1 MVAFCFSFVHFF
13 RTQIENRN
21 KHHNPK
27 EKGQNKAKIEQRIT
41 RFCSIIIPQKKRVS
55 KSTSRFSIEK
65 VVKGEQRFFALH
77 NPISHDMS
85 SRSQAFQP
93 IQPLQP
99 LNNGQLNARA
109 SNVTPV
115 KPLRNYKENH
125 FDPYYNQPYLDTKVA
140 ATTYHNTGAAAATT
154 TATANT
160 AIAPQQKKKKEK
172 LSTLCK
178 TPPSIVRTRT
188 GRDYRRGTFLGEG
201 GFARCFQMKD
211 LLGKI
216 FAAKT
221 VAKASIKNEK
231 TKTKLLSEIK
241 IHKSLK
247 HPNIVNFIDCFEDDV
262 NVYIL
267 LEICP
272 NQSLMELLKT
282 RKRVSE
288 PEVRFFMVQI
298 VGAIKYLHLRRVL
311 HRDLKLGN
319 IFFDPQMNLKI
330 GDFGLASVLPLG
342 ENARKYT
349 ICGTPNY
356 IAPEV
361 LGGKSVGH
369 SFEVD
374 IWAIGIMMYALLVG
388 KPPFQAKD
396 VQVIYERIKKTEYL
410 FPADKPISYEAK
422 VLIQD
427 LLSLNPLNRP
437 TIDEVLQ
444 YEWFKGAFPDKT
456 LGVSLS
462 STPGGLEQIS
472 KAQSA
477 INFTNT
483 KASAGIY
490 TPKTKNPV
498 EILRSDLQSEQPRA
512 LLPQLLSPGDTKSKY
527 QEVEPTKFST
537 SNKKINFNSTYSTTI
552 KRLNQI
558 CFETYQNMRRLEYS
572 KHELLDTM
580 VLPLCENPT
589 LISKWV
595 DYSNK
600 YGFLYQ
606 LNTDD
611 IGVLFN
617 DENTILKLSDLD
629 RFFELIYHENE
640 GWTCIESSTTH
651 PPSQSKKQLEIV
663 DFFAKYMNSN
673 LSKVSDN
680 EDRKETVFL
689 RRYTRTSDYIMFELT
704 NGSFQFNFKDHHK
717 ICISKNGL
725 AITHISPSRMI
736 QTHPLIFI
744 LKHGNFPSVDVP
756 QCLEKVQVIKEAI
769 KKKAFKE

>member
-1 MVAFCFSFVHFF
+1 MSF
-13 RTQIENRN
+13 
-21 KHHNPK
+21 
-27 EKGQNKAKIEQRIT
+27 A
-41 RFCSIIIPQKKRVS
+41 
-55 KSTSRFSIEK
+55 
-65 VVKGEQRFFALH
+65 
-77 NPISHDMS
+77 
-85 SRSQAFQP
+85 RSQPFQH

-99 LNNGQLNARA
+99 LNSGQLNNRV
-109 SNVTPV
+109 NNITPV
-115 KPLRNYKENH
+115 KAARSFKENVPVPTQ
-125 FDPYYNQPYLDTKVA
+125 DPKTKR
-140 ATTYHNTGAAAATT
+140 
-154 TATANT
+154 
-160 AIAPQQKKKKEK
+160 KKEK

-211 LLGKI
+211 SSGKI
-216 FAAKT
+216 YAAKT

-247 HPNIVNFIDCFEDDV
+247 HPNIVNFVDCFEDDV

-298 VGAIKYLHLRRVL
+298 VGAIKYLHSRRVI

-319 IFFDPQMNLKI
+319 IFFDPKMNLKI
-330 GDFGLASVLPLG
+330 GDFGLASVLPAG
-342 ENARKYT
+342 DARKYT

-361 LGGKSVGH
+361 LGGKTVGH

-374 IWAIGIMMYALLVG
+374 IWAIGIMMYALLIG

-396 VQVIYERIKKTEYL
+396 VQVIYERIKKTEYS
-410 FPADKPISYEAK
+410 FPIDKPISPEAK
-422 VLIQD
+422 ELIQD

-444 YEWFKGAFPDKT
+444 YSWFKGAFPEKT
-456 LGVSLS
+456 LETSLS
-462 STPGGLEQIS
+462 NTPQGLNEIS

-483 KASAGIY
+483 KASSGIY
-490 TPKTKNPV
+490 TPKVKNPV
-498 EILRSDLQSEQPRA
+498 EILRSDLHSEQPRTM
-512 LLPQLLSPGDTKSKY
+512 LPQSLSPGDTKDKY
-527 QEVEPTKFST
+527 QEVDPTQMGKPT
-537 SNKKINFNSTYSTTI
+537 RKVNFNGTYSTTI

-572 KHELLDTM
+572 KHEMLDAM
-580 VLPLCENPT
+580 ELPSCENPT

-600 YGFLYQ
+600 YGFSYQ

-617 DENTILKLSDLD
+617 DDNTILRLHNSDKFL
-629 RFFELIYHENE
+629 ELIYHENE
-640 GWTCIESSTTH
+640 GWTCIENSSSH
-651 PPSQSKKQLEIV
+651 PPTQARKQLEIV

-673 LSKVSDN
+673 LSNVSAN

-689 RRYTRTSDYIMFELT
+689 RRYTRTLEYIMFEMT
-704 NGSFQFNFKDHHK
+704 NGTFQFNFKDHHK
-717 ICISKNGL
+717 ICISKSGS

-744 LKHGNFPSVDVP
+744 LKQGNFPSSEVP
-756 QCLEKVQVIKEAI
+756 DCLEKIAVIKEAI
-769 KKKAFKE
+769 KRKAFKE

>member
-1 MVAFCFSFVHFF
+1 M
-13 RTQIENRN
+13 
-21 KHHNPK
+21 
-27 EKGQNKAKIEQRIT
+27 
-41 RFCSIIIPQKKRVS
+41 
-55 KSTSRFSIEK
+55 SR
-65 VVKGEQRFFALH
+65 A
-77 NPISHDMS
+77 
-85 SRSQAFQP
+85 
-93 IQPLQP
+93 QPLQP
-99 LNNGQLNARA
+99 LNNTQLNNRG
-109 SNVTPV
+109 NITPIKGV
-115 KPLRNYKENH
+115 RRSKENQ
-125 FDPYYNQPYLDTKVA
+125 FDPVPVHGVPAAPPVAVA
-140 ATTYHNTGAAAATT
+140 ADK
-154 TATANT
+154 
-160 AIAPQQKKKKEK
+160 PKKKKEK
-172 LSTLCK
+172 LSALCK
-178 TPPSIVRTRT
+178 TPPSIVRTRN
-188 GRDYRRGTFLGEG
+188 GRDYRRGNFLGEG

-211 LLGKI
+211 ASGQI

-247 HPNIVNFIDCFEDDV
+247 HANIVNFIDCFEDDV

-288 PEVRFFMVQI
+288 PEVRYFMVQI
-298 VGAIKYLHLRRVL
+298 IGAIKYLHSRRVI

-330 GDFGLASVLPLG
+330 GDFGLASVLPSLDS
-342 ENARKYT
+342 RKYT

-361 LGGKSVGH
+361 LGGKNTGH

-396 VQVIYERIKKTEYL
+396 VQVIYERIKKTEYA
-410 FPADKPISYEAK
+410 FPADKPISEEAK
-422 VLIQD
+422 VLIKD

-437 TIDEVLQ
+437 TIDEILN
-444 YEWFKGAFPDKT
+444 YDWFKGPFPDKT
-456 LGVSLS
+456 YEESLV
-462 STPGGLEQIS
+462 STPPGFGKIS
-472 KAQSA
+472 KTQSS

-483 KASAGIY
+483 KSSAGIY
-490 TPKTKNPV
+490 TPKNKNPV
-498 EILRSDLQSEQPRA
+498 EILRSDLQSEQPKS
-512 LLPQLLSPGDTKSKY
+512 LLPQSLSPNDTRNKYEEVNPSVLGKSNRR
-527 QEVEPTKFST
+527 V
-537 SNKKINFNSTYSTTI
+537 NFNSNYSTTI

-572 KHELLDTM
+572 KHEQI
-580 VLPLCENPT
+580 VSEELPRCENPI

-600 YGFLYQ
+600 YGFSYQ
-606 LNTDD
+606 LNNDD

-617 DENTILKLSDLD
+617 DENTILKVHNGSK
-629 RFFELIYHENE
+629 FMELIYHENE
-640 GWTCIESSTTH
+640 GWTCIENSIHH
-651 PPSQSKKQLEIV
+651 PPSQVKRQLEIV

-673 LSKVSDN
+673 LSKVSEN

-689 RRYTRTSDYIMFELT
+689 RRYSRTSDYIMFEMT
-704 NGSFQFNFKDHHK
+704 NGNFQFNFKDHHK
-717 ICISKNGL
+717 ICVSKSGL
-725 AITHISPSRMI
+725 AITHISPSRII
-736 QTHPLIFI
+736 QTHPLILV
-744 LKHGNFPSVDVP
+744 LKEGNFPVEEVP
-756 QCLEKVQVIKEAI
+756 ECLEKINVIKEAI
-769 KKKAFKE
+769 KRKAFKDSSA

>member
-1 MVAFCFSFVHFF
+1 MSA
-13 RTQIENRN
+13 
-21 KHHNPK
+21 
-27 EKGQNKAKIEQRIT
+27 T
-41 RFCSIIIPQKKRVS
+41 R
-55 KSTSRFSIEK
+55 
-65 VVKGEQRFFALH
+65 
-77 NPISHDMS
+77 SH
-85 SRSQAFQP
+85 
-93 IQPLQP
+93 PLQP
-99 LNNGQLNARA
+99 LNSGQLNSRV
-109 SNVTPV
+109 NQVTPIKGV
-115 KPLRNYKENH
+115 RRAKEN
-125 FDPYYNQPYLDTKVA
+125 LDDHQDLI
-140 ATTYHNTGAAAATT
+140 Y
-154 TATANT
+154 
-160 AIAPQQKKKKEK
+160 QQQHQQQQQKKKKKEK
-172 LSTLCK
+172 LSALCK
-178 TPPSIVRTRT
+178 TPPSIVRTRN
-188 GRDYRRGTFLGEG
+188 GRDYRRGNFLGEG

-211 LLGKI
+211 ALGQI

-247 HPNIVNFIDCFEDDV
+247 HANIVNFIDCFEDDV

-282 RKRVSE
+282 RKRISE

-298 VGAIKYLHLRRVL
+298 VGAIKYLHSRRVI

-319 IFFDPQMNLKI
+319 IFFDPEMNLKI
-330 GDFGLASVLPLG
+330 GDFGLASVLPS
-342 ENARKYT
+342 NDSRKYT

-410 FPADKPISYEAK
+410 FPADKPISESAK
-422 VLIQD
+422 TLIKD

-437 TIDEVLQ
+437 TINEILN
-444 YEWFKGAFPDKT
+444 YEWFKGPFPDKT
-456 LGVSLS
+456 YEVSLTA
-462 STPGGLEQIS
+462 TPEHIHTIS

-477 INFTNT
+477 LNFSNT

-490 TPKTKNPV
+490 TPKNRNPV
-498 EILRSDLQSEQPRA
+498 EILRSDLNSEQPRA
-512 LLPQLLSPGDTKSKY
+512 LLPQSLSPNDTKNKY
-527 QEVEPTKFST
+527 QEVDPAAMGRQSRKV
-537 SNKKINFNSTYSTTI
+537 NFNSTYATTI
-552 KRLNQI
+552 KKLNQV
-558 CFETYQNMRRLEYS
+558 CFETYHNMRRLEYS
-572 KHELLDTM
+572 KHNRLDTSE
-580 VLPLCENPT
+580 LPSCENPT

-600 YGFLYQ
+600 YGFSYQ
-606 LNTDD
+606 LNNDD

-617 DENTILKLSDLD
+617 DENTILKLHNSD
-629 RFFELIYHENE
+629 RFLELIYHENE
-640 GWTCIESSTTH
+640 GWICLENSVSH
-651 PPSQSKKQLEIV
+651 PPSQAKRQLEIV

-680 EDRKETVFL
+680 EERKETVFL
-689 RRYTRTSDYIMFELT
+689 RRYTRTPDYIMFEMT
-704 NGSFQFNFKDHHK
+704 NGNFQFNFKDHHK
-717 ICISKNGL
+717 VCISKAGL
-725 AITHISPSRMI
+725 AITHISPNRI
-736 QTHPLIFI
+736 TQTHPLILI
-744 LKHGNFPSVDVP
+744 LKQGNFPSNDVP
-756 QCLEKVQVIKEAI
+756 DCMEKIAVIKDAI
-769 KKKAFKE
+769 KKKAFKEN